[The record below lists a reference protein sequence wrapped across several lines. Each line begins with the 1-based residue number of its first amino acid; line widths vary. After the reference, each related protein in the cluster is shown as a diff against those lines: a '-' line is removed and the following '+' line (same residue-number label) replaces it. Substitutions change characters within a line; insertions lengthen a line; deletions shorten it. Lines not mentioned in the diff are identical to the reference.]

1 MVIKAISPGMALR
14 GFLECTPNLTLVTLK
29 KVLRSHFKEKSA
41 TDLYKSLTTLAQ
53 LPNKDPQTS
62 LFREP
67 ELRQKVVFA
76 SKAID
81 PRNPTFKHEIIQEHF
96 LRALETGL
104 RDEAVRAKL
113 KPYLQQLSIAD
124 EELISK
130 LTRVCAEES
139 ERENKLGK
147 QRAKTAAVVTE
158 KRGQNNASDQDKT
171 LYQHCF
177 ATLNAVQSQ
186 LKELL
191 SEVGKLKEKRFDSN
205 QKQTS
210 SEFQKKGM

>member
-1 MVIKAISPGMALR
+1 MTLR

-29 KVLRSHFKEKSA
+29 KILRSHFKEKSA

-53 LPNKDPQTS
+53 LPNEDPETF
-62 LFREP
+62 LFRGI
-67 ELRQKVVFA
+67 ELHQKVVFA

-81 PRNPTFKHEIIQEHF
+81 PKNPTFKHEMIQEHF

-113 KPYLQQLSIAD
+113 RPYLQQLSVAD
-124 EELISK
+124 EELISQ
-130 LTRVCAEES
+130 LTQVCAEES

-147 QRAKTAAVVTE
+147 QRAKTTAVVIE
-158 KRGQNNASDQDKT
+158 KRGQNSASDQDKT
-171 LYQHCF
+171 LYEHCF

-186 LKELL
+186 LKELR
-191 SEVGKLKEKRFDSN
+191 SEVGELKEKSFDFN
-205 QKQTS
+205 WKQTG
-210 SEFQKKGM
+210 SEFQIR